1 MTKTNKHPIPLS
13 PLIVQTAVRNA
24 LTEDLGRTGD
34 ITTDSIIADDATMSA
49 AMVARSAGRI
59 AGLDFAVETFR
70 LLDPGADITAP
81 CSDGDGVEPGQA
93 VLKVKGRARA
103 ILTGERVALNFVGHL
118 SGIATATRAIVDA
131 VAGTKTRVTCT
142 RKTTPGLRA
151 IEKYAVRVGGG
162 FNHRFGLDDGI
173 LIKDTHIAVAG
184 GIAIAIERVKATAGH
199 MVKIEVEVDTL
210 DQLREAMEVGA
221 DAVLL
226 DNMDPPT
233 LKQAVAIIDG
243 RAIAEA
249 SGRITAETA
258 RAVAQSGVDVISAGW
273 LTHSAPTL
281 DVGLDIA

>member
-1 MTKTNKHPIPLS
+1 M
-13 PLIVQTAVRNA
+13 
-24 LTEDLGRTGD
+24 TEDLGRAGD
-34 ITTDSIIADDATMSA
+34 ITTDSIIPEEATISA
-49 AMVARSAGRI
+49 AFVARVPGRI

-70 LLDPGADITAP
+70 QLDPEVEIDLLCQDGAPVD
-81 CSDGDGVEPGQA
+81 PGQSI
-93 VLKVKGRARA
+93 LKVKGRARA
-103 ILTGERVALNFVGHL
+103 VLTAERVALNFVGHL

-131 VAGTKTRVTCT
+131 VAGTKARITCT

-173 LIKDTHIAVAG
+173 LIKDNHVAVAG
-184 GIAIAIERVKATAGH
+184 GITPAIERVKAAVGH
-199 MVKIEVEVDTL
+199 MVKIEVEVDTVE
-210 DQLREAMEVGA
+210 QLREALAVGV

-233 LKQAVAIIDG
+233 LKQAVAMIDG

-249 SGRITAETA
+249 SGRITVESA
-258 RAVAQSGVDVISAGW
+258 RAVAQSGVDIISAGW

-281 DVGLDIA
+281 DVGLDIV